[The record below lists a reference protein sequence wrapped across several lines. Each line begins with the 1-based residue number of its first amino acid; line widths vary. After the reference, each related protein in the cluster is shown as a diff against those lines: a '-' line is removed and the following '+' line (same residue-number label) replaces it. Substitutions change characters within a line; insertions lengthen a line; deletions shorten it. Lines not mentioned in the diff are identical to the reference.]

1 MRIVISIL
9 FWVALSVGVVAWLT
23 NAVYQAALNQIELHR
38 AEQRVEQ
45 IIKQAHQYSISP
57 DR

>member
-1 MRIVISIL
+1 MRVIISVL

-38 AEQRVEQ
+38 AEQ

>member
-1 MRIVISIL
+1 MRIVISVL

-23 NAVYQAALNQIELHR
+23 NAVYQAALTQIELHR
-38 AEQRVEQ
+38 VEDV
-45 IIKQAHQYSISP
+45 IKQAHQYSVSP